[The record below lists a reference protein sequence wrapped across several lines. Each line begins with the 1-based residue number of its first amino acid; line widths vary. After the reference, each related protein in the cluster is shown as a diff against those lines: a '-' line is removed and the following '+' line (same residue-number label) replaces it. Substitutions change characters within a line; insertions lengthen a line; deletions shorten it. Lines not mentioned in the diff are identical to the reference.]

1 MTTEDYKR
9 LAPTLPKE
17 PGVYKYID
25 AKGTVLYVGKA
36 KNLKRRIASYFGNKK
51 HQRQK
56 TKALVKNAHHIE
68 YTIVDTDQDAFLLE
82 ATLIKKYQPRYNVA
96 LKDGKTYPYICIK
109 KERFPRVFITR
120 KVVKDGSTYFGP
132 YTSTNRVYIILDLI
146 KNLFPLR
153 NCTYNLSEE
162 NINKGKFKVCLEY
175 HIKNCMGPCAGLES
189 EEDYNSKIAQI
200 KNMLKGNFGSVKS
213 HLKAEM
219 RRYAEEL
226 EFEKAQQIK
235 EKLAAFE
242 DYQGRSTVVSTTIR
256 NVDVFSIEMDEKLA
270 YVNFLKVANGAI
282 IHTYT
287 LEMKPNL
294 NDDKKDLLLYGI
306 QTLREKYQSIS
317 PELVLPFRLKYPDEA
332 IKVTVPQKGD
342 KKKLLDLSEK
352 NVKYY
357 KLQKQ
362 KQELAKLNK
371 QTSTQ
376 RILLTMKKDLRM
388 KEVPVHIECFD
399 NSNIQGH
406 FPVASCVVFKNTKP
420 AKREYRHYNIKTV
433 VGPDDFASME
443 EVVYRR
449 YSRRIKESKPLPQLI
464 VIDGGKGQLSAA
476 MKSIKA
482 LGIENDVT
490 VVGIAK
496 KLEELFFPNDPI
508 PLYIDKRSESLKI
521 IQQIRNEAHRFAI
534 TFHRD
539 QRSRNF
545 TTTEL
550 TKIKGVGDKTAE
562 KLLLHFKSVKKI
574 KAATEEEIAV
584 IGGKSVAKKI
594 VDYFSKHN

>member
-9 LAPTLPKE
+9 IAPTLPKE